1 MFLYEKNILK
11 NLFFPFIIITFTIV
25 GIAWIV
31 QSIRYLELILSQ
43 GARILDFLNL
53 TLCLLP
59 LLIFIIIPISLTL
72 TVYYVYNKLLLDRE
86 IIILYSLGVT
96 RINIIKPFI
105 YFSIIVTIIHLLIS
119 YYLIPISSQKFKNL
133 KFDINQNSI
142 SNLIQFNT
150 FISKVNNLTIYIEKK
165 EGNNLLKNILIND
178 SKNPNK
184 EITYIANS
192 GRFYSNNNIYKMI
205 LYNGIKI
212 EFQNIKDT
220 YIMVKF
226 SEFIIDLN
234 QHEKPNNK
242 LIDDSYELNFIK
254 LLKSDTIPKNKIQ
267 KFRTQGH
274 FRIIWPVTSLSI
286 IIILYFI
293 TLKEES
299 RIQNYKINFYAFFSF
314 LIIIGFNLSF
324 YIFSQISYKYY
335 PLVYLFNL
343 LLPLIFL
350 YRLYKSAP
358 SKNILNI
365 FKYPNEKH
373 DIK

>member
-59 LLIFIIIPISLTL
+59 LLIFIIIPVSLAL
-72 TVYYVYNKLLLDRE
+72 TVYYVYNKLLIDRE

-96 RINIIKPFI
+96 RINIIKPFL

-165 EGNNLLKNILIND
+165 EGNNLLKNIMIND

-192 GRFYSNNNIYKMI
+192 GRFYSNNNTYKMI
-205 LYNGIKI
+205 LYNGIKL
-212 EFQNIKDT
+212 EFQNIKDN

-242 LIDDSYELNFIK
+242 LIDDSYELNFIE
-254 LLKSDTIPKNKIQ
+254 LLKSNNIPKNKIQ

-324 YIFSQISYKYY
+324 YIFSQISYKYHT
-335 PLVYLFNL
+335 LVYLFNL

-350 YRLYKSAP
+350 YRLYKSSP
-358 SKNILNI
+358 SK
-365 FKYPNEKH
+365 KY
-373 DIK
+373 IKYI